1 MEKTTALVLLFTF
14 SSCNFRVLF
23 LNCVNLI
30 KSLELLQLTGH
41 TAYDTH
47 TAAFSCCVCINR
59 YSVVVRSTATPSPA
73 QSGNHQLLS
82 PVHHDFSF

>member
-47 TAAFSCCVCINR
+47 SSVLLLCHNNR